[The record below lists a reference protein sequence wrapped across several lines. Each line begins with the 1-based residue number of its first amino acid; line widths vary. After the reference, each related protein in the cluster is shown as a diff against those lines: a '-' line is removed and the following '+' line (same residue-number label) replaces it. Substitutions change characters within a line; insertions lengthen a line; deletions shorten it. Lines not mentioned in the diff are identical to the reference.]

1 MKRVIN
7 GLTYNTNTAEEIGQD
22 DNGVGK
28 SDFRFYDETL
38 YKTKKGRFFLAGEGG
53 ALTKWAEPYPGGGS
67 QFGSGII
74 ALDKKDALEWCESHD
89 IDPDIIAEHFE
100 IDEA

>member
-7 GLTYNTNTAEEIGQD
+7 GLTYNTDTAEEIGQD
-22 DNGVGK
+22 DNGLGT

-53 ALTKWAEPYPGGGS
+53 ALTKWAEAYGDMSG
-67 QFGSGII
+67 FGSGII

-89 IDPDIIAEHFE
+89 IDSDIIEEHFE